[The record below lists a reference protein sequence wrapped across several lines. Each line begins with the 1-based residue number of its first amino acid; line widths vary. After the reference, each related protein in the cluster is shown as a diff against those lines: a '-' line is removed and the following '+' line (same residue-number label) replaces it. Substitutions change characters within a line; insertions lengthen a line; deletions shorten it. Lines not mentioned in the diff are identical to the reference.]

1 MDKETKDLLEE
12 LKQSNGYISI
22 SELAKRFERID
33 MLYNHDYWNLTQI
46 VANINLIIP
55 VEIDVVRCKEC
66 KHWGTGVAGETEHIK
81 CCEYAKYMVGD
92 NGYCVYGEKESAE
105 C

>member
-22 SELAKRFERID
+22 SELAKRFEEID
-33 MLYNHDYWNLTQI
+33 ELYNHELWNLQQI
-46 VANINLIIP
+46 LSNINLHVP
-55 VEIDVVRCKEC
+55 VELDVVRCKEC
-66 KHWGTGVAGETEHIK
+66 KHWGTGAAGETEHIK

-92 NGYCVYGEKESAE
+92 NGYCVYGEKE
-105 C
+105 CD

>member
-22 SELAKRFERID
+22 SELAKRFEKID

-46 VANINLIIP
+46 LANINLIIP
-55 VEIDVVRCKEC
+55 VELDVIHCKDC
-66 KHWGTGVAGETEHIK
+66 KHLYFVFLP
-81 CCEYAKYMVGD
+81 EYSLHFLNLTK
-92 NGYCVYGEKESAE
+92 
-105 C
+105 